1 MKKIKL
7 QRKPKKY
14 KLEKILIT
22 QPIEPLEKEIKG
34 NILDYVGKRKAICIT
49 TNCFVK
55 KNGDNVMGKGN
66 AKDFKD
72 AYPDLPASIGI
83 SLKFGTGPS
92 IVKSIPTISNKE
104 IKNTYIIT
112 FPTKPDYVIVE
123 KGMANILP
131 FYRDKCIKGQKVPGF
146 MAYSD
151 LELIRKS
158 ADLLNFTINIFKKH
172 NINDWKCGVVVPK
185 PGIESGGLKWKDV
198 KKVLKETGLYDNPMV
213 QFIEKE

>member
-7 QRKPKKY
+7 QKKPKRY
-14 KLEKILIT
+14 KLKKIPVT
-22 QPIEPLEKEIKG
+22 KPIEPLEKEIKG
-34 NILDYVGKRKAICIT
+34 NILDYVGKRNAICVT

-55 KNGDNVMGKGN
+55 KNGENVMGKGN

-83 SLKFGTGPS
+83 SLKFGIGPS
-92 IVKSIPTISNKE
+92 IVKSIPVVKSGE
-104 IKNTYIIT
+104 IKNTYIMT

-123 KGMANILP
+123 KGLGNILP
-131 FYRDKCIKGQKVPGF
+131 FYRDKCVKGQKVPGY

-158 ADLLNFTINIFKKH
+158 ADLLNFMIQIFEKH
-172 NINDWKCGVVVPK
+172 NYPWRYGVIVPK